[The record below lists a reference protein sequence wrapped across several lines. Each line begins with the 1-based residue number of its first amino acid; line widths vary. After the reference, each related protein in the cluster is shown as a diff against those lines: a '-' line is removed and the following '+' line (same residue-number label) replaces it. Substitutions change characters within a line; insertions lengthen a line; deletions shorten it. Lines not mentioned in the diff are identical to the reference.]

1 VFLASELPQK
11 IPKFPAKKMINL
23 ISDTVTK
30 PTPGMLEAMMQAE
43 VGDDVF
49 GEDPTVNALEEK
61 VAQMFGKEA
70 ALYCP
75 SGTMTNQIAIKVHTQ
90 PLDEVICDEY
100 SHIYQYETAGY
111 AYNSGVG
118 INLIKGTNGKITA
131 EQVAAAI
138 KPRYDWL
145 PISRL
150 VVLENTCNKGG
161 GSYYTLEEI
170 RPIQEL
176 CREKGLALH
185 LDGARLFNALVETGE
200 STQEVGAHFDS
211 VSLCLSKGLGAPVGS
226 VLIGQKDFIQ
236 QARRLRKVMGGGMR
250 QAGYLAAACIYALDH
265 QVERLRDD
273 NERAR
278 RIGEVLQGL
287 NYVESVRPVQSN
299 ILIFDLVE
307 GLTADKFLEEL
318 KARGVN
324 ASAFGPQTVRFVT
337 HLDFTEQM
345 MDQVLAVLKQI

>member
-1 VFLASELPQK
+1 
-11 IPKFPAKKMINL
+11 MINL

-30 PTPGMLEAMMQAE
+30 PTPGMLKAMLQAE

-49 GEDPTVNALEEK
+49 REDPTVDALEIK
-61 VAQMFGKEA
+61 VAEMFGKEA

-75 SGTMTNQIAIKVHTQ
+75 SGTMTNQIAIKAHTQ

-100 SHIYQYETAGY
+100 SHVYQYETAGY

-118 INLIKGTNGKITA
+118 INLIKGTNGKVTA

-138 KPRYDWL
+138 KPLYDWL
-145 PISRL
+145 PVSRL

-161 GSYYTLEEI
+161 GSYYTLDEI
-170 RPIQEL
+170 RPISTL
-176 CREKGLALH
+176 CAESGLALH

-200 STQEVGAHFDS
+200 QPAEVGRLFDS
-211 VSLCLSKGLGAPVGS
+211 ISLCLSKGLGAPVGS
-226 VLIGQKDFIQ
+226 VLAGPKDFIQ

-265 QVERLRDD
+265 QVERLRKD
-273 NERAR
+273 NDRAR
-278 RIGEVLQGL
+278 RIGEVLSGCT
-287 NYVESVRPVQSN
+287 YVDHVRPVQTN
-299 ILIFDLVE
+299 ILIFDLKGNV
-307 GLTADKFLEEL
+307 TADMFLEEL
-318 KARGVN
+318 KSRGIM

-337 HLDFTEQM
+337 HLDFTEDM
-345 MDQVLAVLKQI
+345 LGKVLMTLEDLSLKFGEIV

>member
-1 VFLASELPQK
+1 
-11 IPKFPAKKMINL
+11 MINL

-49 GEDPTVNALEEK
+49 REDPTVNALEEK

-200 STQEVGAHFDS
+200 RPQEVGAHFDS

-226 VLIGQKDFIQ
+226 VLIGRKDFIQ

-265 QVERLRDD
+265 QVERLRED

-318 KARGVN
+318 KVRGVN